1 MASKQQITGM
11 RGVYL
16 VAAELSRLGFIAS
29 PTSRG
34 AAGADILVTDQNCKR
49 SYSVQVKT
57 NVSRGNFWLLNKDA
71 EKQVSESHIYVLV
84 IIRKQKDDELLEY
97 FIAPSKDI
105 VRKIRYSKTK
115 KGDWRL
121 VYAEDIEKYRDNWK
135 LFGEAQ

>member
-1 MASKQQITGM
+1 MTKWHDCTRIFGLFSWHT
-11 RGVYL
+11 
-16 VAAELSRLGFIAS
+16 F
-29 PTSRG
+29 
-34 AAGADILVTDQNCKR
+34 AAG
-49 SYSVQVKT
+49 QVKT
-57 NVSRGNFWLLNKDA
+57 NASRGNFWLLNKDA

-115 KGDWRL
+115 KGDWRS